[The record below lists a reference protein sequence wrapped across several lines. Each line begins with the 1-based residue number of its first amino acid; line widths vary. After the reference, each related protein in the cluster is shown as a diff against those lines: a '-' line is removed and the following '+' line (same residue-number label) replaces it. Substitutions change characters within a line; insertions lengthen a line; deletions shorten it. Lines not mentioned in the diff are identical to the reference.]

1 MFKSIQTKTMF
12 FLVTFAVCLLVVAG
26 YVMIYGTEKAT
37 REMKEKSLQDEA
49 FLLSRLLPYSMAE
62 EGGSGKLIASEGGLK
77 KYLASEDITGDCF
90 LINSDKETVGCDD
103 EEKPYELSFTGD
115 VSVQDIYKNNMHY
128 VSALAM
134 VDDGSGWYIVVEEK
148 ESDAYGSLNF
158 LKTITIV
165 VIIILLFF
173 LWGLGKRISFA
184 IQKPIKELAD
194 SALMI
199 ADGDISHGI
208 ETSEP
213 GELTDIAESFN
224 AMLNKL
230 KSTMKQ
236 VLEKSGESAS
246 MQEIMEYVEETYDN
260 LPGGILSI
268 NNMGEITTFNEVA
281 EKLTGISTDELIG
294 INVENPTPPG
304 IRNLLNPLR
313 QCLSSGSLRLKKL
326 TDIRTVD
333 GETIPVVYS
342 INIQFGMN
350 NEVIGAI
357 CVFRRIE
364 DIKRFEESA
373 NRVKNLESLGEM
385 AASLAHEIRN
395 PLTSIR
401 GYAQYMKAELDD
413 RDMEELDI
421 ILYEVDRLN
430 NMLNRFLTFARP
442 KLPELKET
450 DMNQLLRYAMSLA
463 EQNMPENIAFKT
475 DFDEIP
481 KVMLDKEMFEALLL
495 NLMLNAIQAMPDGG
509 EIRLITR
516 YDRKRSMVRVM
527 VQDNGVG
534 ISPDISDK
542 IFDPFF
548 TTKAEGTGMG
558 LAIAARTVEAH
569 GGAMEVESIEGEM
582 TRFTIMMQ
590 AVIEDDEA

>member
-90 LINSDKETVGCDD
+90 LINRDKETVGCDD

-128 VSALAM
+128 VSALAR

-158 LKTITIV
+158 LKTITIA

-281 EKLTGISTDELIG
+281 EKLTGISADELIG

-326 TDIRTVD
+326 TDIRNVD